1 VRTVVASDIR
11 VVGIFVNR
19 ACPEGWIVRDGEG
32 NFWTL
37 PPTENPWDNREP
49 FFPTEA
55 TELEPVPGHYK
66 YLLGL
71 PR

>member
-1 VRTVVASDIR
+1 MVATEIR

-32 NFWTL
+32 NFWIV
-37 PPTENPWDNREP
+37 PPVADPWASREP
-49 FFPTEA
+49 FYPTEE

-66 YLLGL
+66 YVLGL
-71 PR
+71 PG